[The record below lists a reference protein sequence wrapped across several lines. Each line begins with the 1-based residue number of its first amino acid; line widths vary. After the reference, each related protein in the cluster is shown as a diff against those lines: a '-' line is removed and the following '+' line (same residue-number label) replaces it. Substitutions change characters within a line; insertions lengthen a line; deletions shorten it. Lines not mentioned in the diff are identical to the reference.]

1 MGQRTEKSGASMIC
15 ITKDGTTGGDIH
27 IPTSGGASIH
37 AKENRREPTHARD
50 RKKRKRIWSDPL

>member
-1 MGQRTEKSGASMIC
+1 MIC
-15 ITKDGTTGGDIH
+15 ITKDGTTGSDIH